1 MYIMREF
8 AFRNGSLVGSRGWIL
23 EVRKELEIQ
32 VLLQVTESTLTC
44 GAANQGL
51 KGSW

>member
-1 MYIMREF
+1 MCIMRQF
-8 AFRNGSLVGSRGWIL
+8 AFRNGSLVGGQGWIL

-32 VLLQVTESTLTC
+32 VLLQVTESSLTC
-44 GAANQGL
+44 GAATQGL